1 MPCSVRWRLRDRV
14 RRSHADIRLHDRGD
28 GGGVLMA
35 AEAPATAP
43 GARSGGLS
51 HGLRIFLIWAVV
63 SLAADLLIWFALGPH
78 LPPGTMS
85 SAATE
90 EQSAIKL
97 MAVMSAPVVVFVI
110 AYFGY

>member
-1 MPCSVRWRLRDRV
+1 MQGALRRRIRHRLR
-14 RRSHADIRLHDRGD
+14 RSDADHRLHDRRD

-35 AEAPATAP
+35 AEAQATAP

-97 MAVMSAPVVVFVI
+97 MAVMS
-110 AYFGY
+110 